1 MPQKASIG
9 KSDFTLF
16 DLTGDD
22 PIIKK
27 FQVYGQFLII
37 ARNQNWL
44 IDLIFD
50 EMGVFIKED

>member
-1 MPQKASIG
+1 MIIVREGIINICLKRLPC

-37 ARNQNWL
+37 ARNQN
-44 IDLIFD
+44 
-50 EMGVFIKED
+50 